1 MIINVIPA
9 KPNII
14 AIMLNISF
22 KLSLSFGCGSS
33 FVIFTISLL
42 LSLFL
47 LLSLLSFVLLLSSVL
62 LLFVSFVTCSGSL
75 ESSCLSITGS
85 DTTFV
90 VPLGFVPL
98 LSLGLF
104 EAGITGVLSCFC
116 TVTPNVTLNPS

>member
-47 LLSLLSFVLLLSSVL
+47 LLSLLSFVL

-116 TVTPNVTLNPS
+116 TVTTNDNSKIHR